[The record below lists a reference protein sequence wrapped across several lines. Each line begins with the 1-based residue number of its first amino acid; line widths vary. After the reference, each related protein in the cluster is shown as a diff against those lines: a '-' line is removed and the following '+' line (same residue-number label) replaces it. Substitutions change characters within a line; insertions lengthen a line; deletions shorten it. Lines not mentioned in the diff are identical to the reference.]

1 MRRRRLTSQTAGGSE
16 INISPLIDIVF
27 ILLIF
32 FIVTTVFI
40 EEAGVTVEKPRA
52 VSAAELE
59 RESIIIAITRDRNVV
74 YGGREIGLG
83 GVQPVVRRLLQNE
96 QRPIIIQADRSV
108 PTEVLVQVIDEA
120 QLAGAGQISIATE
133 R

>member
-1 MRRRRLTSQTAGGSE
+1 MRRRRLTPTTQSGSE

-40 EEAGVTVEKPRA
+40 EESGVTVDKPRA
-52 VSAAELE
+52 VSAADLE
-59 RESIIIAITRDRNVV
+59 RESILIAITRDRNVV
-74 YGGREIGLG
+74 FGGREIGIA
-83 GVQPVVRRLLQNE
+83 GVRPIVHRLLQSE
-96 QRPIIIQADRSV
+96 TRPIIIQADRTV
-108 PTEVLVQVIDEA
+108 PTDLLVQVIDEA
-120 QLAGAGQISIATE
+120 QLGGAAQISIATE